1 MDRYIKKFQTGND
14 IQDAL
19 DNLELLKPYT
29 AYVVEGDYIDWNT
42 KMRDYSKEYLTFVAL
57 EDTQYSFASAL
68 QYSLQYST
76 DNGNSWNTL
85 SATQNTPTI
94 QSGNKVLWKGN
105 IYGTQSNYGVIFSST
120 GRYSIE
126 GNIMS
131 LRYGDNFRNQVIL
144 SEPYIFRNI
153 FNDNIKL
160 ISAENLVLP
169 ATTLA
174 NNCYSFMFYNCTGL
188 TKAPA
193 ILPATTLANNCYYYM
208 FQGCTSLV
216 QVPTLPAT
224 TLAQYCYRYMFTGCR
239 SLTTAPELPAT
250 ILTNFCYENMFAGCT
265 SLNYIKCL
273 ATDISAT
280 NCTSNWVTAVS
291 STGTFVKNSNITSW
305 TTGNDGIPTGWTVQ
319 DA

>member
-1 MDRYIKKFQTGND
+1 MDRYIKKYQTGND
-14 IQDAL
+14 VQDAL

-42 KMRDYSKEYLTFVAL
+42 KKRSYKNDYLTFVAL

-85 SATQNTPTI
+85 SATQKTQTI

-105 IYGTQSNYGVIFSST
+105 IYGTQNNYGVIFSST
-120 GRYSIE
+120 GRYNIE

-131 LRYGDNFRNQVIL
+131 LRYGDNFKNQVIL
-144 SEPYIFRNI
+144 SESYIFRDI
-153 FNDNIKL
+153 FKNNIKL

-169 ATTLA
+169 ATTLTTY
-174 NNCYSFMFYNCTGL
+174 CYSYMFQGCTSLTTAPELPATRVGYKSYSYMFQGCTSLTTAPALPATTLEYESYSYMFQNCTSL
-188 TKAPA
+188 TTAPE
-193 ILPATTLANNCYYYM
+193 LPATTLANNCYQGM
-208 FQGCTSLV
+208 FQ
-216 QVPTLPAT
+216 
-224 TLAQYCYRYMFTGCR
+224 
-239 SLTTAPELPAT
+239 
-250 ILTNFCYENMFAGCT
+250 GCT

-273 ATDISAT
+273 ATNVTST
-280 NCTSNWVTAVS
+280 YYTSNWVNNVAS
-291 STGTFVKNSNITSW
+291 SGTFVKNENTTGW
-305 TTGNDGIPTGWTVQ
+305 TTGNSGIPTGWTVI